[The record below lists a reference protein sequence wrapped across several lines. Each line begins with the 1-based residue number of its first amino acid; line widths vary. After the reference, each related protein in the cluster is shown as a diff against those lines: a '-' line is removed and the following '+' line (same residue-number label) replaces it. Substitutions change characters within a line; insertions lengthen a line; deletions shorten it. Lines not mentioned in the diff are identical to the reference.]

1 MQVEVNGKPVNIR
14 SADLAAMMAEL
25 GHDPQTH
32 ATAHNGHFVARDCR
46 ASVTLAEGDRIEV
59 LRPMYGG

>member
-1 MQVEVNGKPVNIR
+1 MQVEVNGKPATIAAAN
-14 SADLAAMMAEL
+14 LAALLTEL

-32 ATAHNGHFVARDCR
+32 ATAHNGRFVPREAR
-46 ASVTLAEGDRIEV
+46 AATPLAEGDRVEI